1 MEIFNRSDGAG
12 LKCGFPER
20 FAQQALGHNSKRCIG
35 RMQNT
40 RRRFNFLCGEH
51 TIGMEAGL
59 TWNLSSQVCSSDRR
73 YVCRDS
79 YGVLSASSSAEEEAA
94 AAEQKHHNHDY

>member
-1 MEIFNRSDGAG
+1 
-12 LKCGFPER
+12 
-20 FAQQALGHNSKRCIG
+20 
-35 RMQNT
+35 
-40 RRRFNFLCGEH
+40 
-51 TIGMEAGL
+51 MEAGL
-59 TWNLSSQVCSSDRR
+59 TWKVSSQVCSYDRR

>member
-1 MEIFNRSDGAG
+1 
-12 LKCGFPER
+12 
-20 FAQQALGHNSKRCIG
+20 
-35 RMQNT
+35 
-40 RRRFNFLCGEH
+40 
-51 TIGMEAGL
+51 MEAGL

-79 YGVLSASSSAEEEAA
+79 YGVLSASSSAEEKAA